1 MYNFFKKIFKTNKKL
16 TLKDSSFLKIYKST
30 EISKLFDSI
39 SNFNDTSEIR
49 YVGGCVRKILNQED
63 VDDIDLAV
71 NLNPN
76 QVKECLQSNN
86 IKFFETGIKHGTIT
100 ANIGQKNFEIT
111 SLREDV
117 DTFYELL
124 NDRVWD
130 CSQCFSC
137 TRCPRQNNPGGIIT
151 IMREVAV
158 NHGLQSAKDALQA
171 YSRIIYKIMSTGTQV
186 APDMLQPDFFPDWG
200 PDVKQVSDN
209 LDVWRRCV
217 PPETMHTTELA
228 WDVSEKTRLE
238 LYMIWKLTGNLE
250 MIEKIDEGIYMIL
263 EEVMEELLEENGYDI
278 DDFENLLD
286 EDEDDE

>member
-1 MYNFFKKIFKTNKKL
+1 MSIYADAKY
-16 TLKDSSFLKIYKST
+16 KDVPVETKQA
-30 EISKLFDSI
+30 LFDEVKA
-39 SNFNDTSEIR
+39 DMR
-49 YVGGCVRKILNQED
+49 YEHQLYGCYECGICVAACPSARFYD
-63 VDDIDLAV
+63 FSPRVFA
-71 NLNPN
+71 
-76 QVKECLQSNN
+76 QVM
-86 IKFFETGIKHGTIT
+86 
-100 ANIGQKNFEIT
+100 A
-111 SLREDV
+111 REDV

-228 WDVSEKTRLE
+228 WDVSERTRLE

-250 MIEKIDEGIYMIL
+250 MIEKIDEGIFMIL

-278 DDFENLLD
+278 DDFENLLE